1 MMLKIFL
8 LGAVV
13 FFAGCMHGVMVPH
26 MGNGKMHTMQK
37 SGKIIERSYV
47 SDDLRIELIIPPLHE
62 GISSTVNLS
71 IETMNADT
79 TGSTVIQLTAYTI
92 ENTGPDSARIK
103 SVQFNSD
110 GSYPVN
116 IKPDAKGTIYF
127 LVEKVNG
134 NERYS
139 LVDAVQDVAGEEQ
152 QQSFYNNSNYLYM
165 GGIAMT
171 AVMVIMM
178 YGGHS
183 IW

>member
-1 MMLKIFL
+1 MLKIFL
-8 LGAVV
+8 IGVVV

-26 MGNGKMHTMQK
+26 MGNGKMHNMQK
-37 SGKIIERSYV
+37 TGKIIERSYV
-47 SDDLRIELIIPPLHE
+47 SDDLRIELIIPPLQK
-62 GISSTVNLS
+62 GVSSTVDLS
-71 IETMNADT
+71 IKSMSTDT
-79 TGSTVIQLTAYTI
+79 TGNTAIQLTAYTI
-92 ENTGPDSARIK
+92 ENTGQDSTRIK

-116 IKPDAKGTIYF
+116 IKPDAEGTIYF
-127 LVEKVNG
+127 LVEKVSG

-139 LVDAVQDVAGEEQ
+139 LIDAVQNVAGEVQ
-152 QQSFYNNSNYLYM
+152 QQSFYDNSNYLYM